1 MKLHNS
7 KNKLPNKIVTR
18 LSLYYQILS
27 KINSEYIS
35 SQTLASHL
43 GTNSAQVRKDISL
56 FGQFGIPG
64 KGYQVKKLYQNIEK
78 ILGIDRSWNV
88 IIVGCGN
95 LGSALLKYTEFK
107 THRFNIIAGF
117 DVDKNKIG
125 KTIKNIKIYPME
137 NLKHFAKNHHIDIAA
152 ITVPTEVAQ
161 EVIKKVVDCGI
172 KGILNFSA
180 TQIKLPNSII
190 LKFDLTIEFIRL
202 ACLLANS
209 NFSNFKDRKK

>member
-1 MKLHNS
+1 MKLNML
-7 KNKLPNKIVTR
+7 KNKLPSKIVTR

-27 KINSEYIS
+27 KISSDYIS
-35 SQTLASHL
+35 SQNLASHL

-56 FGQFGIPG
+56 FGQFGLPG

-78 ILGIDRSWNV
+78 ILGINRIWNV
-88 IIVGCGN
+88 VIIGCGN
-95 LGSALLKYTEFK
+95 LGSALLKYSEFK
-107 THRFNIIAGF
+107 SHRFNIIAGF

-125 KTIKNIKIYPME
+125 KTINNIKIYHID
-137 NLKHFAKNHHIDIAA
+137 NLKNFSKNNHIDIAA

-161 EVIKKVVDCGI
+161 KTIKTIVDCGI
-172 KGILNFSA
+172 KGVLNFSA

-202 ACLLANS
+202 ACMLANAD
-209 NFSNFKDRKK
+209 FKTIQK